1 MCLSVCGEKQNHQFD
16 KNKKLL
22 LCIHQSHLKS
32 VHDIYIVSKK
42 ESGLRDDDCFWEHR
56 HRDDDDDD
64 DIKTI
69 LPTPT
74 PREKRR
80 RRRII
85 IDEFIKKIY
94 PLGVC

>member
-1 MCLSVCGEKQNHQFD
+1 
-16 KNKKLL
+16 
-22 LCIHQSHLKS
+22 
-32 VHDIYIVSKK
+32 VSKK

-56 HRDDDDDD
+56 HRDDDDD

>member
-1 MCLSVCGEKQNHQFD
+1 
-16 KNKKLL
+16 
-22 LCIHQSHLKS
+22 
-32 VHDIYIVSKK
+32 VSKK

-64 DIKTI
+64 IKTI

-80 RRRII
+80 RRII

-94 PLGVC
+94 PFGVC

>member
-1 MCLSVCGEKQNHQFD
+1 
-16 KNKKLL
+16 
-22 LCIHQSHLKS
+22 
-32 VHDIYIVSKK
+32 VSKK

-56 HRDDDDDD
+56 HRDDDDD

-94 PLGVC
+94 PFGVC